1 MPKSIIFCNFGKLLD
16 SLLMDKLIGRK
27 LEQAKLQACMESE
40 RSEFVVVY
48 GRRRI
53 GKTFLVRRFFKDN
66 YAFSFVGKHEM
77 RREQQLAEF
86 AKELMC
92 YSHSTFVPQLKNWTE
107 AFDALQR
114 LLETYN
120 IPGKKVV
127 FFDEMPWMD
136 TPKSDFVSAL
146 ENFWNGW
153 ANMRDDIVL
162 VACGSATSW
171 MVDKL
176 LHNQGGLF
184 NRITQ
189 KIYLRPFKLSEME
202 QYLDEKH
209 FGWNR
214 YQIAQCYMI
223 LGGIPFY
230 LTLLNPKLS
239 LLSNI
244 DELFFADAHAMLR
257 TEYNEL
263 YSTLFKRPDNYLA
276 VIRMLTE
283 RKEGFTRKEIN
294 EKTKLGGA
302 ALSKILSD
310 LEQCDFIFSYARYGN
325 AKNNAIY
332 RIKDFYTLFYY
343 KYVNGIDTKDSLR
356 WTHLSST
363 PQVSSWQGFSFE
375 LLCLLHLDEIKKALG
390 IDRILNDASA
400 WRSRQPEQ
408 NTQIDLVIERAD
420 HNINLCEMKFSS
432 GMYAIDK
439 GYEQKLRERM
449 SIFLAETMTRCSTRI
464 TMVTTYG
471 VLQNKHSGIVNDEVL
486 LDDLFE

>member
-1 MPKSIIFCNFGKLLD
+1 
-16 SLLMDKLIGRK
+16 MDKLIGRK

-77 RREQQLAEF
+77 RREQQLTEF

-120 IPGKKVV
+120 ISGKKVV

-464 TMVTTYG
+464 TLVTTYG

>member
-1 MPKSIIFCNFGKLLD
+1 
-16 SLLMDKLIGRK
+16 
-27 LEQAKLQACMESE
+27 MESE

-53 GKTFLVRRFFKDN
+53 GKTFLVRRFFRDN

-86 AKELMC
+86 AKELMR

-114 LLETYN
+114 LLETYG
-120 IPGKKVV
+120 IPDKKVV

-283 RKEGFTRKEIN
+283 RKEGFTRKEIS

-464 TMVTTYG
+464 TLVTTYG

>member
-1 MPKSIIFCNFGKLLD
+1 
-16 SLLMDKLIGRK
+16 
-27 LEQAKLQACMESE
+27 MESE

-283 RKEGFTRKEIN
+283 RKEGFTRKEIS

-400 WRSRQPEQ
+400 WRSKQPEQ

-449 SIFLAETMTRCSTRI
+449 SIFQAETMTRCSTRI

>member
-1 MPKSIIFCNFGKLLD
+1 
-16 SLLMDKLIGRK
+16 MDKLIGRK

-189 KIYLRPFKLSEME
+189 KLYLRPFKLSEME

-283 RKEGFTRKEIN
+283 RKEGFTRKEIS

-400 WRSRQPEQ
+400 WRSKQPEQ

-449 SIFLAETMTRCSTRI
+449 SIFQAETMTRCSTRI
-464 TMVTTYG
+464 TLVTTYG
-471 VLQNKHSGIVNDEVL
+471 VLQNKHSGIVNDEVV
-486 LDDLFE
+486 LDDLFEN

>member
-1 MPKSIIFCNFGKLLD
+1 
-16 SLLMDKLIGRK
+16 MDKLIGRK

-92 YSHSTFVPQLKNWTE
+92 YSHSAFVPQLKNWTE

-189 KIYLRPFKLSEME
+189 KLYLRPFKLSEME

>member
-1 MPKSIIFCNFGKLLD
+1 
-16 SLLMDKLIGRK
+16 MDKLIGRK

-77 RREQQLAEF
+77 RREQQLVEF

-189 KIYLRPFKLSEME
+189 KLYLRPFKLSEME

-283 RKEGFTRKEIN
+283 RKEGFTRKEIS

-400 WRSRQPEQ
+400 WRSKQPEQ

-464 TMVTTYG
+464 TLVTTYG

>member
-1 MPKSIIFCNFGKLLD
+1 
-16 SLLMDKLIGRK
+16 
-27 LEQAKLQACMESE
+27 MESE

-53 GKTFLVRRFFKDN
+53 GKTFLVRRFFRDN

-77 RREQQLAEF
+77 GREQQLTEF
-86 AKELMC
+86 AKELMR

-189 KIYLRPFKLSEME
+189 KLYLRPFKLSEME

-464 TMVTTYG
+464 TMITTYG

>member
-1 MPKSIIFCNFGKLLD
+1 
-16 SLLMDKLIGRK
+16 
-27 LEQAKLQACMESE
+27 MESE

-77 RREQQLAEF
+77 RREQQLVEF

-464 TMVTTYG
+464 TLVTTYG

>member
-1 MPKSIIFCNFGKLLD
+1 
-16 SLLMDKLIGRK
+16 
-27 LEQAKLQACMESE
+27 MESE

-77 RREQQLAEF
+77 GREQQLTEF
-86 AKELMC
+86 AKELMR

-114 LLETYN
+114 LLETYD

-189 KIYLRPFKLSEME
+189 KLYLRPFKLREME

>member
-1 MPKSIIFCNFGKLLD
+1 
-16 SLLMDKLIGRK
+16 MDKLIGRK

-77 RREQQLAEF
+77 GREQQLAEF
-86 AKELMC
+86 AKELMR
-92 YSHSTFVPQLKNWTE
+92 YSQSTFVPQLKNWTE

-114 LLETYN
+114 LLEAYD

-127 FFDEMPWMD
+127 FLDEMPWMD

-189 KIYLRPFKLSEME
+189 KLYLRPFKLSEME

>member
-1 MPKSIIFCNFGKLLD
+1 
-16 SLLMDKLIGRK
+16 
-27 LEQAKLQACMESE
+27 MESE

-283 RKEGFTRKEIN
+283 RKEGFTRKEIS

-332 RIKDFYTLFYY
+332 RIKDFYTLFYH

>member
-1 MPKSIIFCNFGKLLD
+1 
-16 SLLMDKLIGRK
+16 MDKLIGRK

-77 RREQQLAEF
+77 GREQQLTEF
-86 AKELMC
+86 AKELMR

-114 LLETYN
+114 LLETYD

-189 KIYLRPFKLSEME
+189 KLYLRPFKLREME

-283 RKEGFTRKEIN
+283 RKEGFTRKEIS

>member
-1 MPKSIIFCNFGKLLD
+1 
-16 SLLMDKLIGRK
+16 
-27 LEQAKLQACMESE
+27 MESE

-77 RREQQLAEF
+77 RREQRLAEF

-120 IPGKKVV
+120 ISGKKVV

-400 WRSRQPEQ
+400 WRSKQPEQ

>member
-1 MPKSIIFCNFGKLLD
+1 
-16 SLLMDKLIGRK
+16 
-27 LEQAKLQACMESE
+27 MESE

-53 GKTFLVRRFFKDN
+53 GKTFLVRRFFRDN

-77 RREQQLAEF
+77 GREQQLTEF
-86 AKELMC
+86 AKELMR

-114 LLETYN
+114 LLETYG
-120 IPGKKVV
+120 IPDKKVV

-400 WRSRQPEQ
+400 WRSKQPEQ

-464 TMVTTYG
+464 TLVTTYG

>member
-1 MPKSIIFCNFGKLLD
+1 
-16 SLLMDKLIGRK
+16 
-27 LEQAKLQACMESE
+27 MESE

-120 IPGKKVV
+120 ISGKKVV

-189 KIYLRPFKLSEME
+189 KLYLRPFKLSEME

-400 WRSRQPEQ
+400 WRSKQPEQ

-449 SIFLAETMTRCSTRI
+449 SIFLAETMTRCITRI

>member
-1 MPKSIIFCNFGKLLD
+1 
-16 SLLMDKLIGRK
+16 
-27 LEQAKLQACMESE
+27 MESE

-77 RREQQLAEF
+77 GREQQLAEF
-86 AKELMC
+86 AKELMR

-114 LLETYN
+114 LLETYD

-189 KIYLRPFKLSEME
+189 KLYLRPFKLREME

-283 RKEGFTRKEIN
+283 RKEGFTRKEIS

>member
-1 MPKSIIFCNFGKLLD
+1 
-16 SLLMDKLIGRK
+16 
-27 LEQAKLQACMESE
+27 MESE

-114 LLETYN
+114 LLETYG
-120 IPGKKVV
+120 IPDKKVV

-276 VIRMLTE
+276 VIRMLTG
-283 RKEGFTRKEIN
+283 RKEGFTRKEIS

-464 TMVTTYG
+464 TMITTYG

>member
-1 MPKSIIFCNFGKLLD
+1 
-16 SLLMDKLIGRK
+16 
-27 LEQAKLQACMESE
+27 MESE

-53 GKTFLVRRFFKDN
+53 GKTFLVRRFFRDN

-77 RREQQLAEF
+77 GREQQLTEF
-86 AKELMC
+86 GKELMR

-114 LLETYN
+114 LLETYG
-120 IPGKKVV
+120 IPDKKVV

-283 RKEGFTRKEIN
+283 RKEGFTRKEIS

>member
-1 MPKSIIFCNFGKLLD
+1 
-16 SLLMDKLIGRK
+16 
-27 LEQAKLQACMESE
+27 MESE

-53 GKTFLVRRFFKDN
+53 GKTFLVRRFFRDN

-77 RREQQLAEF
+77 GREQQLTEF
-86 AKELMC
+86 AKELMR

-114 LLETYN
+114 LLETYG
-120 IPGKKVV
+120 IPDKKVV

-189 KIYLRPFKLSEME
+189 KLYLRPFKLSEME

-283 RKEGFTRKEIN
+283 RKEGFTRKEIS

-471 VLQNKHSGIVNDEVL
+471 ILQNKHSGIVNDEVL

>member
-1 MPKSIIFCNFGKLLD
+1 
-16 SLLMDKLIGRK
+16 MDKLIGRK

-77 RREQQLAEF
+77 GREQQLTEF
-86 AKELMC
+86 AKELMR

-114 LLETYN
+114 LLETYD

-189 KIYLRPFKLSEME
+189 KLYLRPFKLREME

-283 RKEGFTRKEIN
+283 RKEGFTRKEIS

-449 SIFLAETMTRCSTRI
+449 SIFQAETMTRCSTRI
-464 TMVTTYG
+464 TLVTTYG

>member
-1 MPKSIIFCNFGKLLD
+1 
-16 SLLMDKLIGRK
+16 MDKLIGRK

-343 KYVNGIDTKDSLR
+343 KYVNGESIKYSVKPTLGMKQKNKPKVQYTMDFDVTPHQLR
-356 WTHLSST
+356 HTYITNLLYSGVDPKTVQYLAGHENSKT
-363 PQVSSWQGFSFE
+363 TMDIYAKVKYNKPEE
-375 LLCLLHLDEIKKALG
+375 LFDVVNGAFQQLG
-390 IDRILNDASA
+390 M
-400 WRSRQPEQ
+400 P
-408 NTQIDLVIERAD
+408 
-420 HNINLCEMKFSS
+420 
-432 GMYAIDK
+432 
-439 GYEQKLRERM
+439 
-449 SIFLAETMTRCSTRI
+449 
-464 TMVTTYG
+464 
-471 VLQNKHSGIVNDEVL
+471 
-486 LDDLFE
+486 

>member
-1 MPKSIIFCNFGKLLD
+1 
-16 SLLMDKLIGRK
+16 
-27 LEQAKLQACMESE
+27 MESE

-92 YSHSTFVPQLKNWTE
+92 YSHSTFVPHLKNWTE

-189 KIYLRPFKLSEME
+189 KLYLRPFKLREME

-283 RKEGFTRKEIN
+283 RKEGFTRKEIS

-449 SIFLAETMTRCSTRI
+449 SIFQAETMTRCSTRI
-464 TMVTTYG
+464 TLVTTYG

>member
-1 MPKSIIFCNFGKLLD
+1 
-16 SLLMDKLIGRK
+16 
-27 LEQAKLQACMESE
+27 MESE

-120 IPGKKVV
+120 ISGKKVV

-449 SIFLAETMTRCSTRI
+449 SIFQAETMTRCSTRI

>member
-1 MPKSIIFCNFGKLLD
+1 
-16 SLLMDKLIGRK
+16 MDKLIGRK

-283 RKEGFTRKEIN
+283 RKEGFTRKEIS

-400 WRSRQPEQ
+400 WRSRQPEL

>member
-1 MPKSIIFCNFGKLLD
+1 
-16 SLLMDKLIGRK
+16 MDKLIGRK

-77 RREQQLAEF
+77 GREQQLAEF
-86 AKELMC
+86 AKELMR

-107 AFDALQR
+107 AFDAVQR
-114 LLETYN
+114 LLETYD

-189 KIYLRPFKLSEME
+189 KLYLRPFKLSEME

-283 RKEGFTRKEIN
+283 RKEGFTRKEIS

-400 WRSRQPEQ
+400 WRSKQPEQ

>member
-1 MPKSIIFCNFGKLLD
+1 
-16 SLLMDKLIGRK
+16 MDKLIGRK

-77 RREQQLAEF
+77 RREQQLVEF

-400 WRSRQPEQ
+400 WRSKQPEQ

-464 TMVTTYG
+464 TLVTTYG

>member
-1 MPKSIIFCNFGKLLD
+1 
-16 SLLMDKLIGRK
+16 
-27 LEQAKLQACMESE
+27 MESE

-92 YSHSTFVPQLKNWTE
+92 YSHSAFVPQLKNWTE

-189 KIYLRPFKLSEME
+189 KLYLRPFKLSEME

>member
-1 MPKSIIFCNFGKLLD
+1 
-16 SLLMDKLIGRK
+16 
-27 LEQAKLQACMESE
+27 MESE

-189 KIYLRPFKLSEME
+189 KLYLRPFKLSEME

-283 RKEGFTRKEIN
+283 RKEGFTRKEIS

-449 SIFLAETMTRCSTRI
+449 SIFQAETMTRCSTRI
-464 TMVTTYG
+464 TLVTTYG

>member
-1 MPKSIIFCNFGKLLD
+1 
-16 SLLMDKLIGRK
+16 
-27 LEQAKLQACMESE
+27 MESE

-77 RREQQLAEF
+77 GREQQLAEF
-86 AKELMC
+86 AKELMR

-114 LLETYN
+114 LLETYD

-189 KIYLRPFKLSEME
+189 KLYLRPFKLSEME

-214 YQIAQCYMI
+214 YQVAQCYMI

-283 RKEGFTRKEIN
+283 RKEGFTRKEIS

-400 WRSRQPEQ
+400 WRSKQPEQ

-464 TMVTTYG
+464 TLVTTYG

>member
-1 MPKSIIFCNFGKLLD
+1 
-16 SLLMDKLIGRK
+16 
-27 LEQAKLQACMESE
+27 MESE

-400 WRSRQPEQ
+400 WRSRQPEL

>member
-1 MPKSIIFCNFGKLLD
+1 
-16 SLLMDKLIGRK
+16 
-27 LEQAKLQACMESE
+27 MESE

-53 GKTFLVRRFFKDN
+53 GKTFLVRRFFRDN

-77 RREQQLAEF
+77 GREQQLTEF
-86 AKELMC
+86 AKELMR

-114 LLETYN
+114 LLETYG
-120 IPGKKVV
+120 IPDKKVV

-283 RKEGFTRKEIN
+283 RKEGFTRKEIS

-464 TMVTTYG
+464 TLVTTYG

>member
-1 MPKSIIFCNFGKLLD
+1 MN
-16 SLLMDKLIGRK
+16 KLIGRQQ
-27 LEQAKLQACMESE
+27 EQAKFQACVESG

-53 GKTFLVRRFFKDN
+53 GKTFLVRRFFKDS

-77 RREQQLAEF
+77 PREQQLAEF
-86 AKELMC
+86 AKELGR
-92 YSHSTFVPQLKNWTE
+92 YSQSAFVPSLKSWTE
-107 AFDALQR
+107 AFDALQKM
-114 LLETYN
+114 LESSKKQ
-120 IPGKKVV
+120 GKKVI
-127 FFDEMPWMD
+127 FLDEMPWMD

-153 ANMRDDIVL
+153 ANMRDDILL

-171 MVDKL
+171 MADKL

-189 KIYLRPFKLSEME
+189 RLYLRPFNLHETE
-202 QYLDEKH
+202 EFLEENR
-209 FGWNR
+209 FGWDR

-244 DELFFADAHAMLR
+244 DELFFSDAHALLR

-263 YSTLFKRPDNYLA
+263 YSTLFKRPENYLT
-276 VIRMLTE
+276 VIRLLTE
-283 RKEGFTRKEIN
+283 RKEGFTRKEIS
-294 EKTKLGGA
+294 EKTKLEGS
-302 ALSKILSD
+302 ALTKILSD
-310 LEQCDFIFSYARYGN
+310 LEQCDFILSYARYGN
-325 AKNNAIY
+325 TKNNAIY

-343 KYVNGIDTKDSLR
+343 KYVHGMDTKDRHR
-356 WTHLSST
+356 WTHLSSSA
-363 PQVSSWQGFSFE
+363 QVASWQGFSFE
-375 LLCLLHLDEIKKALG
+375 LLCLLHLDEIKRALG

-400 WRSRQPEQ
+400 WRSKQTER

-420 HNINLCEMKFSS
+420 HNINLCEMKFST

-439 GYEQKLRERM
+439 EYEQKLRERM
-449 SIFLAETMTRCSTRI
+449 SIFQAETKARCSTRL

-471 VLQNKHSGIVNDEVL
+471 VLQNKHSGIVSDEVV
-486 LDDLFE
+486 LDDLF

>member
-1 MPKSIIFCNFGKLLD
+1 
-16 SLLMDKLIGRK
+16 
-27 LEQAKLQACMESE
+27 MESE

-189 KIYLRPFKLSEME
+189 KLYLRPFKLSEME

-283 RKEGFTRKEIN
+283 RKEGFTRKEIS

-390 IDRILNDASA
+390 IDRILNDVSA
-400 WRSRQPEQ
+400 WRSKQPEQ

-464 TMVTTYG
+464 TLVTTYG

>member
-1 MPKSIIFCNFGKLLD
+1 
-16 SLLMDKLIGRK
+16 
-27 LEQAKLQACMESE
+27 MESE

-77 RREQQLAEF
+77 GREQQLAEF
-86 AKELMC
+86 AKELMR

-114 LLETYN
+114 LLETYD

-189 KIYLRPFKLSEME
+189 KLYLRPFKLSEME

-283 RKEGFTRKEIN
+283 RKEGFTRKEIS

>member
-1 MPKSIIFCNFGKLLD
+1 
-16 SLLMDKLIGRK
+16 MDKLIGRK

-77 RREQQLAEF
+77 GREQQLTEF
-86 AKELMC
+86 AKELMH
-92 YSHSTFVPQLKNWTE
+92 YSHSTFAPQLKNWTE

-114 LLETYN
+114 LLETYDS
-120 IPGKKVV
+120 PSKKVV

-189 KIYLRPFKLSEME
+189 KLYLRPFKLSEME

-283 RKEGFTRKEIN
+283 RKEGFTRKEIS

-363 PQVSSWQGFSFE
+363 PLVSSWQGFSFE

-400 WRSRQPEQ
+400 WRSKQPEQ

-449 SIFLAETMTRCSTRI
+449 SIFQAETMTRCSTRI